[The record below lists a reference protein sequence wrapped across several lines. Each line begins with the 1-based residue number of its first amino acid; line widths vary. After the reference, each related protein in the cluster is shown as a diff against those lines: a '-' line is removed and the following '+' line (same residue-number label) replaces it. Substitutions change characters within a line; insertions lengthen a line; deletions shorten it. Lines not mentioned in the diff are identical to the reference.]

1 MAELTI
7 PKVVLTGELDEYRA
21 QLTALDERAHILL
34 AHLTPAQLCWRPAEG
49 SWSIGE
55 CLLHVALTNRGMLP
69 GIDAAI
75 ERARK
80 RGLRGEGPF
89 RHGWPGSWLVKT
101 LEPPV
106 SRKMKTAPWAVP
118 RAAGSADSIE
128 KDFHASHAEVIE
140 RMRRAQGYHLG
151 KVKVKSPF
159 MPLLRYTLG
168 QAFAIIAAHGRRHMW
183 QAEQVRGNP
192 AFPGNG

>member
-7 PKVVLTGELDEYRA
+7 PHVVLTGELEER
-21 QLTALDERAHILL
+21 QKELEALNDRVHIMLV
-34 AHLTPAQLCWRPAEG
+34 HLTPEQLYWRPAVG

-55 CLLHVALTNRGMLP
+55 CIIHIAVTNRGMLP

-75 ERARK
+75 ERARR
-80 RGLRGEGPF
+80 RGLHAAGPF
-89 RHGWPGSWLVKT
+89 RHGWPGSWLVRA

-106 SRKMKTAPWAVP
+106 ARKVKTARWAQP
-118 RAAGSADSIE
+118 QAGGNADSIE
-128 KDFHASHAEVIE
+128 HDLHASHAEVIE

-151 KVKVKSPF
+151 KVKVQSPF
-159 MPLLRYTLG
+159 TPLLRYSLG
-168 QAFAIIAAHGRRHMW
+168 QAFAIIAAHGRRHVW

-192 AFPGNG
+192 EFPGRT